1 MIHLLRG
8 INVGGHKKIP
18 KEQLRECYE
27 RLGLKNVRTY
37 IQSGNVV
44 FDQDDISNEALEQS
58 IQEVTGF
65 EVPGMLF
72 TDDEW
77 RDIMHHAPKTYE
89 ELDKE
94 IKKYITLLQVEPEP
108 SLLQMFKEK
117 LSAEEVL
124 THHKRALYL
133 HYPADLKKPFFT
145 NVTLERTLKQ
155 SGTTRNWN
163 TMKALLKMVDQKA

>member
-27 RLGLKNVRTY
+27 RLGLQNVRTY

-44 FDQDDISNEALEQS
+44 FDAAEIDNEDLEAS
-58 IQEVTGF
+58 IKEVTGF
-65 EVPGMLF
+65 DVPGMLF
-72 TDDEW
+72 TNDEW
-77 RDIMHHAPKTYE
+77 RVLMTKAPNAYK

-94 IKKYITLLQVEPEP
+94 IKKYITLLQYEPTED
-108 SLLQMFKEK
+108 SVKALRDK
-117 LSAEEVL
+117 LTPDETLS
-124 THHKRALYL
+124 HYKRALFL
-133 HYPADLKKPFFT
+133 HYPAGLKKPFFT
-145 NVTLERTLKQ
+145 NVALEKTLKQ

-163 TMKALLKMVDQKA
+163 TMKALLKMIAD